1 MSQIQDPPSKNQDN
15 PLQDLLTFERA
26 LTQPVTILIYWAGLA
41 MIGMVG
47 FAAVGVAVGVA
58 LRGAGFEVLLALPA
72 FVFGALLVF
81 VLALLW
87 RGATEFYVAVF
98 KIADELKA
106 VRERLDVLIAQ
117 DAPSPAATLAPADE
131 PDAPVRA
138 AQRGTGKS

>member
-1 MSQIQDPPSKNQDN
+1 MRPGIIEIGPRGKARPLLQIHRDADREMTQIQDPPSKNRDN

-41 MIGMVG
+41 MIGMIG

-106 VRERLDVLIAQ
+106 VRERCNGR
-117 DAPSPAATLAPADE
+117 SG
-131 PDAPVRA
+131 R
-138 AQRGTGKS
+138 

>member
-1 MSQIQDPPSKNQDN
+1 MTQIQDPPSKNQDI
-15 PLQDLLTFERA
+15 PFQDLLTFERA

-117 DAPSPAATLAPADE
+117 DATPSA
-131 PDAPVRA
+131 APVDEDDDDA
-138 AQRGTGKS
+138 APMSQRRTSKS

>member
-1 MSQIQDPPSKNQDN
+1 MTQIQDPPSNSRDH

-26 LTQPVTILIYWAGLA
+26 LTKPVTILIYWAGLA
-41 MIGMVG
+41 IIGMIG

-87 RGATEFYVAVF
+87 RGASEFYVAVF

-106 VRERLDVLIAQ
+106 VRERLDILIAQ
-117 DAPSPAATLAPADE
+117 NDSPSRRAPDEAEPSAPQG
-131 PDAPVRA
+131 
-138 AQRGTGKS
+138 QRLTSKS

>member
-1 MSQIQDPPSKNQDN
+1 MTEIQDPPSDNQAH

-41 MIGMVG
+41 MIAMVG

-81 VLALLW
+81 VAALARRNRVL
-87 RGATEFYVAVF
+87 R
-98 KIADELKA
+98 
-106 VRERLDVLIAQ
+106 RRLQ
-117 DAPSPAATLAPADE
+117 D
-131 PDAPVRA
+131 R
-138 AQRGTGKS
+138 R